1 MTSPSTTRSSLKAIT
16 RALHAS
22 IAQCELTHLT
32 REPIDY
38 ARAVAQHAAY
48 EALLT
53 SLGVL
58 VTQLPAEPMLP
69 DAVFVEDTAIVCDEL
84 AVITRPGAESR
95 RPECT
100 SIAAALRPWRSL
112 AHIAAPGTL
121 DGGDVLTLGRTVYVG
136 LSSRSNQ
143 QGAAQLRELLA
154 PFGYRLETVVVR
166 GCLHLKSAV
175 TAASDSLLLL
185 NPAFVDPAGFAGVQ
199 IIETHPAEPSAA
211 NLLRLHNCV
220 VMDAAYPRTAERLRA
235 RAVSVHTVDLS
246 ELAKAEG
253 AVTCCSLIF
262 G

>member
-1 MTSPSTTRSSLKAIT
+1 MTTSSTARRSLRAIT
-16 RALHAS
+16 RSLHPS
-22 IAQCELTHLT
+22 IAQCELTHLS

-48 EALLT
+48 ETLLT
-53 SLGVL
+53 SLGVR
-58 VTQLPAEPMLP
+58 VTQLPAEPSLP
-69 DAVFVEDTAIVCDEL
+69 DAVFVEDTAIVFDEL
-84 AVITRPGAESR
+84 AIITRPGAESR

-100 SIAAALRPWRSL
+100 SIATALQPWRSL
-112 AHIAAPGTL
+112 AYITAPGTL

-143 QGAAQLRELLA
+143 QGAARLRELLA
-154 PFGYRLETVVVR
+154 AFDYRLETVAVR

-185 NPAFVDPAGFAGVQ
+185 NPAFVDPASFDGVQ
-199 IIETHPAEPSAA
+199 IIETHPAEPSGA
-211 NLLRLHNCV
+211 NLLRLEDCV

-235 RAVSVHTVDLS
+235 RAVDVHAVDLS

-262 G
+262 R